1 MNIKKYKSTVLSWS
15 MLKIVLCNFISFFG
29 FLALLLGVGDILWP
43 QTFNYGENGFKIII
57 FVSVFFALIKS
68 FPKLA
73 SSFYYSIPGHKI
85 EIIVGDLFS
94 SDKKNI
100 VIGMSDTF
108 DTEIGEIIS
117 KESIQG
123 QFLEKIY
130 RSDKSRLDRDLKI
143 ELDKLKLNPKI
154 DKEKTIGKNERYD
167 IGTTVCIRYG
177 SVNYFC
183 CGYSFMNNN
192 LMAKSSFEEL
202 WISLG
207 KIWNMV
213 RIKGERN
220 AMAMPVIGSNLA
232 RIENVNYNLLIKS
245 IILSYVVNSRLT
257 PISKELSIIINEL
270 NAEKINF
277 LEIQNFLENLDK

>member
-1 MNIKKYKSTVLSWS
+1 
-15 MLKIVLCNFISFFG
+15 
-29 FLALLLGVGDILWP
+29 
-43 QTFNYGENGFKIII
+43 
-57 FVSVFFALIKS
+57 
-68 FPKLA
+68 
-73 SSFYYSIPGHKI
+73 
-85 EIIVGDLFS
+85 
-94 SDKKNI
+94 
-100 VIGMSDTF
+100 
-108 DTEIGEIIS
+108 
-117 KESIQG
+117 
-123 QFLEKIY
+123 
-130 RSDKSRLDRDLKI
+130 
-143 ELDKLKLNPKI
+143 
-154 DKEKTIGKNERYD
+154 
-167 IGTTVCIRYG
+167 
-177 SVNYFC
+177 
-183 CGYSFMNNN
+183 MNNN